1 MCTFVNFGL
10 NDGQLP
16 VLSGPVRG
24 SIASLGEDPSLC
36 VSSLSVKS
44 QVPAPRS
51 GDEPH
56 QENYLTQRSG
66 FKYTIRQSITF

>member
-24 SIASLGEDPSLC
+24 SIASLGENPSLC

-56 QENYLTQRSG
+56 QENFHTKIW